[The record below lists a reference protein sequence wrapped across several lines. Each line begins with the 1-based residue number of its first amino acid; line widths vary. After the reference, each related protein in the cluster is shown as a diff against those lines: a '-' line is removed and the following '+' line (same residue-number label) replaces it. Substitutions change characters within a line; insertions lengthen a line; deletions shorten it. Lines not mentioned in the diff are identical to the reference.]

1 MLLKF
6 KLKTDTENLAPKKRK
21 SSLLNRESISK
32 SERRQSKAFTMTH
45 EDTEFINSLKQNEKN
60 ESVPPPCPATEEDF
74 IENEFENQLSKRS
87 KTTHSNS
94 VEAKRNPPSK
104 ETVQN
109 VSQTPTRRRTASKSI
124 EQAIEPFNS
133 LIIETNTPNAPTKP
147 NSIFKTKQPTPK
159 KTENDTKQQPKE
171 LQSKSKSQLE
181 GVSNYMNEFFEE
193 AAKSDP
199 KATSSLAKKVPQ
211 QSKINQLKEK
221 PPPMPG
227 SRPPRPPT
235 NNTSHHPETKNP
247 IQQKR
252 SQIPTKHDSIQTSQ
266 NLINNESA
274 TISKNLN
281 DSIPTEEKTP
291 LKEKKSRSISRSV
304 RSISSTSDSNSS
316 TVNKENNNSLHLN
329 DRNSVSGTSL
339 NILEQPLSENTRR
352 SRTLVNYKEPT
363 LNS

>member
-1 MLLKF
+1 M
-6 KLKTDTENLAPKKRK
+6 DTENLASKKRK

-32 SERRQSKAFTMTH
+32 SDRRQSKAFTMTH

-60 ESVPPPCPATEEDF
+60 DSIPPPCPTTEVDL
-74 IENEFENQLSKRS
+74 IENEFENQKSKRS

-94 VEAKRNPPSK
+94 VEAKRNPATK
-104 ETVQN
+104 DTVQN
-109 VSQTPTRRRTASKSI
+109 VSQTPTRRQTALKSI
-124 EQAIEPFNS
+124 EQAIEPLTS
-133 LIIETNTPNAPTKP
+133 LVIETNTPNASTKP

-159 KTENDTKQQPKE
+159 KSENVTNQPPIE

-199 KATSSLAKKVPQ
+199 KATSSLAKKVSQ
-211 QSKINQLKEK
+211 QSKVSQLKEK

-235 NNTSHHPETKNP
+235 SNTSNPPETKNSS
-247 IQQKR
+247 QHKR
-252 SQIPTKHDSIQTSQ
+252 SQIPTKNNQDSAQTFQ
-266 NLINNESA
+266 NLINNVSA
-274 TISKNLN
+274 TTSKNSN
-281 DSIPTEEKTP
+281 ASDDSIPIEEKTP
-291 LKEKKSRSISRSV
+291 LREKKSRSISRTV
-304 RSISSTSDSNSS
+304 RSISSTSESNSS

-329 DRNSVSGTSL
+329 DRNSVSSTSF

-352 SRTLVNYKEPT
+352 SRTLVNYKERT